1 MLSRSVNRCFR
12 MNDFDDVTNR
22 EEFDSTM
29 ARTVFSDRSGGKGC
43 AVLRRLLDG
52 GKATDGITKDQL
64 WILLMKTHSLLP
76 SGTRSRFD
84 SSGSSAADISIGHV
98 DFLKESFESL
108 KSDLL
113 STIERKVEDKV
124 TAILQKTVPD
134 DEEEKVAVPPMRRY
148 VDIKLD
154 TTVTEDDDS
163 TPVCPKVQWT
173 DHFRPKVEEALKGVP
188 VLNTVVNKGS
198 VRLSF
203 QTEDQLK
210 EAKDIL
216 SPVFT
221 QDVQMVTEKKAYLDP
236 RIAINDLGEDLL
248 NKEALFAELAG
259 VKNEGIKTLVDQ
271 GETLKVIHINPR
283 GKFAVL
289 KVSPEIRRV
298 IASNKDKVF
307 LRLRQHSVR
316 DRFHVIQCFHCQEYG
331 HVAGS
336 IRCSK
341 KDDSAVCAFCS
352 GRHETRECNNKK
364 RNDVGRMVCVN
375 CNNSGSREDKRYAK
389 THMASSAL
397 CPYYINERGRLM
409 DRTSGV
415 TKEEKNGYRTRAME
429 DLRTKRLGGSG
440 R

>member
-1 MLSRSVNRCFR
+1 
-12 MNDFDDVTNR
+12 MNDFDDITNR

-29 ARTVFSDRSGGKGC
+29 ARTVFSDRSGGQGC
-43 AVLRRLLDG
+43 VVLRRLLDA
-52 GKATDGITKDQL
+52 GKAPDGITKDQL

-84 SSGSSAADISIGHV
+84 STGSSAVDISIGQAHA
-98 DFLKESFESL
+98 DLLKESFESL
-108 KSDLL
+108 KTDLL

-124 TAILQKTVPD
+124 TAILQKTVND
-134 DEEEKVAVPPMRRY
+134 NEEEKVSVPPMRRY

-154 TTVTEDDDS
+154 TTAEDDDVA
-163 TPVCPKVQWT
+163 PVCSEVQWA
-173 DHFRPKVEEALKGVP
+173 DVLRPKVEEALKGVP

-210 EAKDIL
+210 EAKEVL
-216 SPVFT
+216 SPVFA
-221 QDVQMVTEKKAYLDP
+221 QEVQMFTEKKAFLDP

-248 NKEALFAELAG
+248 NKDALLAELAG

-271 GETLKVIHINPR
+271 GETLRVIHINSR
-283 GKFAVL
+283 GNFAVL
-289 KVSPEIRRV
+289 QVSPAIRRV

-316 DRFHVIQCFHCQEYG
+316 DRFHVIQCFHCQEFG

-352 GRHETRECNNKK
+352 GRHETRECNNRK
-364 RNDVGRMVCVN
+364 RNDVGKMVCVN
-375 CNNSGSREDKRYAK
+375 CNNSSSREDKRHSK

-409 DRTSGV
+409 ERTSGV
-415 TKEEKNGYRTRAME
+415 TKEEKNGYRTRALE
-429 DLRTKRLGGSG
+429 DLRIKRLGGSV